1 MKTIKIFLLSSAM
14 VTLNACTL
22 FDDTSVGTA
31 RQEYLGWYCEADI
44 DVSDEWHCSERLM
57 SDALPID
64 KVPQRLEKVPQRE
77 KKVPQRLGKV
87 PMPTA
92 KGRVVEKNLFEQ
104 APEKQ
109 APKKRVEQQVEQDP
123 SSSFDISADGYTVQL
138 GAYLSQAMA
147 EQSAAK
153 IITEG
158 GQLEVHNIIVG
169 GQYRFVIVC
178 GQHVTRQQAEIVGEQ
193 LTALNPQLDY
203 WVRSIKSL
211 RNSL

>member
-1 MKTIKIFLLSSAM
+1 MKFKPIKILLLSSAM

-31 RQEYLGWYCEADI
+31 RQEYLGWYCEANI

-64 KVPQRLEKVPQRE
+64 KVPQRLEKVP
-77 KKVPQRLGKV
+77 
-87 PMPTA
+87 MSTA
-92 KGRVVEKNLFEQ
+92 KGRAVEKNLFEQ

-138 GAYLSQAMA
+138 GAYLSRTMA

-169 GQYRFVIVC
+169 GQYRFVIVY
-178 GQHVTRQQAEIVGEQ
+178 GQYSTRQQAKIVAEQ
-193 LTALNPQLDY
+193 LSSLNPQLDY
-203 WVRSIKSL
+203 WVRSIESL

>member
-1 MKTIKIFLLSSAM
+1 LKTIKIFLLSSAM
-14 VTLNACTL
+14 VALNACTL

-64 KVPQRLEKVPQRE
+64 KVPQRLEKVPQR
-77 KKVPQRLGKV
+77 LGKV

-92 KGRVVEKNLFEQ
+92 KGRAVEKNLFEQ

-138 GAYLSQAMA
+138 GAYLSRTMA

>member
-1 MKTIKIFLLSSAM
+1 LKLKSIKFFLMGSAIFNLS
-14 VTLNACTL
+14 ACTL
-22 FDDTSVGTA
+22 FDGPSVGTA
-31 RQEYLGWYCEADI
+31 RQGYLGWYCETDI
-44 DVSDEWHCSERLM
+44 DVSDQWRCSERLM

-64 KVPQRLEKVPQRE
+64 KVPQRVI
-77 KKVPQRLGKV
+77 KVPQRLKKV
-87 PMPTA
+87 PIPTA
-92 KGRVVEKNLFEQ
+92 KSQSIEKGLLEQ
-104 APEKQ
+104 TLKE
-109 APKKRVEQQVEQDP
+109 RVEQKTEQYFYTD
-123 SSSFDISADGYTVQL
+123 FDISADGYTVQL
-138 GAYLSQAMA
+138 GAYLSRTMA